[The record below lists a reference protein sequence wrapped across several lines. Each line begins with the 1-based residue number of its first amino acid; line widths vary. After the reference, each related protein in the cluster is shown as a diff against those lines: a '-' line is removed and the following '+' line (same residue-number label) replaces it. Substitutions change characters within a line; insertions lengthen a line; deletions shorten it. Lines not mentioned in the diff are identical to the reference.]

1 MKDSKYYEDLE
12 SKGYFESID
21 KRSKDYRDYK
31 DWLKTKDNFTNLKEN
46 IDNDVVGLGDAISA
60 ITKAT
65 GIDKV
70 VKAVVGDDC
79 GCDERKEKF
88 NKIPLWKRRKVN
100 CVNESDYPFL
110 KYFVGLSK
118 FTYED
123 RERII
128 PIYNHIFNTKIK
140 NSSCNSCFRS
150 YQRNLKDYL
159 DIYDK

>member
-1 MKDSKYYEDLE
+1 MKDDKYYEDLE
-12 SKGYFESID
+12 DQGYFESID
-21 KRSKDYRDYK
+21 KRSKDYREYK
-31 DWLKTKDNFTNLKEN
+31 DWLKTKDNFINLKEN
-46 IDNDVVGLGDAISA
+46 IDNDVVGLGDAIA
-60 ITKAT
+60 TITKVT

-88 NKIPLWKRRKVN
+88 NKIPLWKRRRVN
-100 CVNESDYPFL
+100 CVEESDYPFL

-123 RERII
+123 RQRII
-128 PIYNHIFNTKIK
+128 PIYNHIFRSNIK
-140 NSSCNSCFRS
+140 NSSCDSCFRG

-159 DIYDK
+159 VIYEK